1 MNCCDIHVAFCMLI
15 DACLCCCCV
24 LGFGSSLSSTGI
36 VADVDADAMMQL
48 RLSMIVWDT
57 GTTVMRGPAMI
68 RHDKSFGFPL
78 NIM

>member
-1 MNCCDIHVAFCMLI
+1 MNCCDIHVALCMLI

-36 VADVDADAMMQL
+36 VADVEADAMML
-48 RLSMIVWDT
+48 LWLSMVVWDT
-57 GTTVMRGPAMI
+57 GTTVKRGPAMI
-68 RHDKSFGFPL
+68 RHDISFGFSL